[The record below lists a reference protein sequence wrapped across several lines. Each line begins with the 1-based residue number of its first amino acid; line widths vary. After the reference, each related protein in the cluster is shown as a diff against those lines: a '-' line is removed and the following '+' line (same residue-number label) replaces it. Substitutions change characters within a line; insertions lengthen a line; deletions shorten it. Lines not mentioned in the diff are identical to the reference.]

1 MNATV
6 AHVAASVGRVQD
18 AAPLVQCITNYVS
31 MDIMA
36 NVLLALGC
44 SPAMVHCEEEAG
56 DFARI
61 ASALSVNLGTL
72 SPAWVAGMKKAVEQT
87 RAMNKPWVLDPVGM
101 GATPYRSRCTA
112 ERARM
117 KPTVIRGNASE
128 IKSLYAAL
136 GGHSAVAGKGV
147 DSAHSTDAA
156 LHDAVALA
164 RHLECVVACTG
175 HVDYITDGARV
186 VATRNGHPLMT
197 KVTAVGCSLSS
208 VVAAFVAACP
218 ADPLMATAHAICAFN
233 AAGDAAAR
241 GEPGPGTFRV
251 RFMDE
256 LHGMLSKGRGQ
267 GLAEFYGDRAAQ
279 VIGMVEWSGL

>member
-1 MNATV
+1 
-6 AHVAASVGRVQD
+6 
-18 AAPLVQCITNYVS
+18 
-31 MDIMA
+31 
-36 NVLLALGC
+36 
-44 SPAMVHCEEEAG
+44 MVHCEEEAG

-208 VVAAFVAACP
+208 GADALPWRASRTHRPRIPSNCLRPCPRSGGGVRRCVSCGP
-218 ADPLMATAHAICAFN
+218 ADGHRPRHLRLQ
-233 AAGDAAAR
+233 R
-241 GEPGPGTFRV
+241 GGGRRGPGRAGAGHLSGAV
-251 RFMDE
+251 
-256 LHGMLSKGRGQ
+256 HG
-267 GLAEFYGDRAAQ
+267 
-279 VIGMVEWSGL
+279 